1 MGDIGEFG
9 LIDRVVRRTAAPN
22 DRVLLGPGD
31 DCAVISAPDGRVV
44 VTTDVLVEGRHFRRD
59 WGSGEDTGRRAAAA
73 NLADIVAMGAV
84 PTGIVVGLACPPE
97 LEIAWVEAFA
107 GGLRDECALV
117 GVSVVGGDISRS
129 DTIFVSVTAFGDLEG
144 RAPVLRSG
152 AGAGEAVALCGRTG
166 YAAAGL
172 AVLSR
177 GFRAGKAFIDA
188 YRRPDPPYAEGKAA
202 ALAGA
207 TSMCDVSDGLI
218 QDLGH
223 IAAASGV
230 RIDLQRAA
238 FDVPPRMVEI
248 GSALGQDPLGW
259 VLGGGDDHALVATFR
274 SANDVPER
282 WQIIGTTLPVE
293 PAPSSTP
300 DSVDSAGSADR
311 DGAAA
316 VTIDGKLPTMAGW
329 NHF

>member
-1 MGDIGEFG
+1 M
-9 LIDRVVRRTAAPN
+9 
-22 DRVLLGPGD
+22 
-31 DCAVISAPDGRVV
+31 SAPDGRVV

-84 PTGIVVGLACPPE
+84 PTGIVVGLACPAE
-97 LEIAWVEAFA
+97 LEIAWVEAFSD
-107 GGLRDECALV
+107 GLRDECALV
-117 GVSVVGGDISRS
+117 GASVIGGDISRS
-129 DTIFVSVTAFGDLEG
+129 DAIFISVTAFGDLEE
-144 RAPVLRSG
+144 RAPVLRGG
-152 AGAGEAVALCGRTG
+152 AGVGDVVALCGRTG

-172 AVLSR
+172 AILSR

-188 YRRPDPPYAEGKAA
+188 YRRPEPPYAEGKSA

-230 RIDLQRAA
+230 QIDLQRAA
-238 FDVPPRMVEI
+238 FDVPSRMVEI

-259 VLGGGDDHALVATFR
+259 VLGGGDDHALVATFP
-274 SANDVPER
+274 SSGSVPDG
-282 WQIIGTTLPVE
+282 WQVVGTTLR
-293 PAPSSTP
+293 A
-300 DSVDSAGSADR
+300 ADR
-311 DGAAA
+311 DDAPP
-316 VTIDGKLPTMAGW
+316 VTIDGEAPTMAGW